1 METELTKTGGTRA
14 PSTSKKLSKTEDKEG
29 TKNKTGQR
37 TRTMNSGNKLE
48 KSTEGEEGKKQK
60 KENIIRIGTWNVRT
74 SVGDRYF

>member
-48 KSTEGEEGKKQK
+48 ESTEGEKGKQK
-60 KENIIRIGTWNVRT
+60 KSNST
-74 SVGDRYF
+74 